1 MDERRAVTAAN
12 ERQGDMER
20 VVGESVL
27 FLRVDDG
34 TGSAILQ
41 HLPAGIEAIASSDGM
56 THYEVGRDVV
66 WTEESRLL
74 RLTSGSRIRAYSEAE
89 LRRPAGS
96 QAYALTHRDGNG
108 EILFGPELEW
118 AEMQL
123 CVTYTTRYA
132 TVDTPRVVDLE
143 QLSRIRSRLRAGT
156 ACTLVVLGDSISY
169 GHNASGLYSRPP
181 FQPPYPGLVAK
192 ALRERYASE
201 VQLVN
206 LSVSGTNT
214 EWGITRAAD
223 VVAERPDLVILAF
236 GMNDSVSVSAEQ
248 YQRNMA
254 RIRSLIRE
262 SAPEC
267 DFILVAPM
275 LGNPDWTTLNH
286 EVFPQYR
293 DALSALCEPGSALA
307 DLTRV
312 WTGMLRQ
319 KNYLDLTG
327 NGVNHPN
334 DFGHRVYAREVSLL
348 LL

>member
-1 MDERRAVTAAN
+1 MDEQRAVSAGN
-12 ERQGDMER
+12 EVQGDIER

-27 FLRVDDG
+27 FLRADDG
-34 TGSAILQ
+34 IGWANLQ
-41 HLPAGIEAIASSDGM
+41 HLAAGIEGITSSDGM
-56 THYEVGRDVV
+56 THYEVGRDVE
-66 WTEESRLL
+66 WTDGSRRL
-74 RLTSGSRIRAYSEAE
+74 RLTSGSRIHAYSEAE

-123 CVTYTTRYA
+123 CVTYRCHPS
-132 TVDTPRVVDLE
+132 TVDASGDCDRE
-143 QLSRIRSRLRAGT
+143 QLSRIRGRLLAG
-156 ACTLVVLGDSISY
+156 APCKIVVLGDSISY
-169 GHNASGLYSRPP
+169 GHNASGLYGKSP
-181 FQPPYPGLVAK
+181 FQPPYPGLVAN

-236 GMNDSVSVSAEQ
+236 GMNDSVGVSAEQ

-254 RIRSLIRE
+254 RIRSLIQE

-275 LGNPDWTTLNH
+275 LGNPDWTALRH
-286 EVFPQYR
+286 EVFPKYR
-293 DALSALCEPGSALA
+293 DALAALCEPGTALA

-312 WTGMLRQ
+312 WERLLSH

-334 DFGHRVYAREVSLL
+334 DFGHRVYAAEIAALL
-348 LL
+348 G